1 MWNEMP
7 DPEFGARDKTILTV
21 RQLNE
26 AISDAMR
33 AAFPATVWVRGEVQ
47 RLPQDAARRTHVY
60 FELHE
65 TGQSGAAEYQIPVS
79 LMGWDRQ
86 RHGLGRYL
94 DGSDPDFQLANKLEV
109 CLECQV
115 DFYAK
120 FGKLSLKIVGVDKS
134 FALGKLEA
142 QRRAT
147 LEYLRIND
155 LLELNMSIPLPQI
168 PLRVGLVT
176 SPGSAAERDFM
187 TGLEASPYAFAVT
200 LRGAKMQGEQL
211 QGSVIAALQGLSS
224 GPLDVIVITRGGGSR
239 ADLSW
244 FDQRDL
250 AEAIARC
257 PVPVITAIGH
267 EIDRSIA
274 DMVAHHSCK
283 TPTAVAEYLVER
295 LDDAAAILDEQEDR
309 LRLAVEAA
317 LARADLRLDLQP
329 ALLRAAR
336 ATLTRRSHDFQ
347 RLASRLQNRVTGH
360 VQDRARRL
368 AGLESALATRAL
380 RRSLHAQG
388 RLDRQT
394 LRLGSAARST
404 LDQAARRLQRPG
416 QDLPRRALQP
426 LTAAILRVQNLTR
439 HAQLL
444 DPGRLL
450 ARGYTLT
457 LDGNGQAVTS
467 VTGLG
472 AGDTLLTRF
481 ADGQATSVVQ
491 AVGKGGDDGGATIS
505 RPAPGEASRN
515 PRNFRK
521 PRKPGSAGGEGT
533 PTLF

>member
-1 MWNEMP
+1 MNWN
-7 DPEFGARDKTILTV
+7 DANNSDKTILTV

-33 AAFPATVWVRGEVQ
+33 LAFPATVWVRGEVQ

-86 RHGLGRYL
+86 RHGLGRFL
-94 DGSDPDFQLANKLEV
+94 DGSDPDLQLANKLEV

-134 FALGKLEA
+134 FALGALEA
-142 QRRAT
+142 KRRAVM
-147 LEYLRIND
+147 EFLRAND
-155 LLELNMSIPLPQI
+155 LLELNRSILIPQM
-168 PLRVGLVT
+168 PLRVGLIT

-187 TGLEASPYAFAVT
+187 TGLEASPYAFEVT

-211 QGSVIAALQGLSS
+211 QTQVMAALNELAAL
-224 GPLDVIVITRGGGSR
+224 PLDVIVITRGGGSR

-257 PVPVITAIGH
+257 PLPVITAIGH

-283 TPTAVAEYLVER
+283 TPTAVAEFLVER
-295 LDDAAAILDEQEDR
+295 LGRVAGHLDGLQER
-309 LRLAVEAA
+309 LVRAVEDT
-317 LARADLRLDLQP
+317 LAEARERVDVEPDLV
-329 ALLRAAR
+329 RAAR
-336 ATLTRRSHDFQ
+336 VALAGRSHQFQ
-347 RLASRLQNRVTGH
+347 RLAGRLQNLVTGH
-360 VQDRARRL
+360 VQGRSRRLGTLEGALARTALDRTHSARGELDRGHLRLVAGARALLGRKNQQAGALDRALSR
-368 AGLESALATRAL
+368 
-380 RRSLHAQG
+380 
-388 RLDRQT
+388 
-394 LRLGSAARST
+394 
-404 LDQAARRLQRPG
+404 AARRPLQ
-416 QDLPRRALQP
+416 LAAPRLESLGRQ
-426 LTAAILRVQNLTR
+426 V
-439 HAQLL
+439 QLL
-444 DPGRLL
+444 DPRRLL

-457 LDGNGQAVTS
+457 LDGAGKVVRSAGQLKSGELIT
-467 VTGLG
+467 
-472 AGDTLLTRF
+472 TRF
-481 ADGQATSVVQ
+481 ADGQVASMVTAAAGPQ
-491 AVGKGGDDGGATIS
+491 APARKKKK
-505 RPAPGEASRN
+505 RPAAAD
-515 PRNFRK
+515 K
-521 PRKPGSAGGEGT
+521 